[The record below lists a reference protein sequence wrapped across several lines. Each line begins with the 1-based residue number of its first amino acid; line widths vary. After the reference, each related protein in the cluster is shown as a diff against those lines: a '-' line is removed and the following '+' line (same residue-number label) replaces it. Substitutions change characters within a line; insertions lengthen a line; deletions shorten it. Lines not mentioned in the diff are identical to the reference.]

1 MLLKNILHNN
11 RLCDVHIV
19 VNKIAKIGDNVQLSD
34 PEVIDCKGKAIL
46 PAFANMHTHA
56 SMMFL
61 RGIGEDKNLFDWLQN
76 DIWPRE
82 AQLKA
87 EHIYSL
93 SRFAVLEM
101 IKSGTTFFL
110 DMYGDPEETI
120 RAVSD
125 MGIRAAIPYVG
136 MDFFNPEET
145 ERRIVKAK
153 SFLSQP
159 APSERIIKGLSCHA
173 IYTCSE
179 QVIRTFFD
187 LSQEYDTFFHVHLSE
202 TQKEVDDC
210 IEKYHCR
217 PVELLNRWGILGPQT
232 ILAHGVH
239 FNDEEIGLVA
249 DTKTVVAHCPTSNLK
264 LGSGQMD
271 LQKYWDKGVQVALG
285 TDGVSSNNSLSLFSE
300 MKVAAL
306 SAKNKSGQI
315 ISAKVSDVLDMATR
329 VGFNAFQLNAG
340 VIQEGALADF
350 ILVDLNNHSLL
361 PNANLKSHL
370 VYSADTSCVT
380 DVLCDGKWVMKDGH
394 IAKEHEIIEAFK
406 QVCKELEK

>member
-1 MLLKNILHNN
+1 
-11 RLCDVHIV
+11 
-19 VNKIAKIGDNVQLSD
+19 
-34 PEVIDCKGKAIL
+34 
-46 PAFANMHTHA
+46 
-56 SMMFL
+56 
-61 RGIGEDKNLFDWLQN
+61 
-76 DIWPRE
+76 
-82 AQLKA
+82 
-87 EHIYSL
+87 
-93 SRFAVLEM
+93 
-101 IKSGTTFFL
+101 
-110 DMYGDPEETI
+110 
-120 RAVSD
+120 

-340 VIQEGALADF
+340 LIQEGALADF

-394 IAKEHEIIEAFK
+394 VAKEHEIIEAFK